1 MEEILG
7 HSGSER
13 RWTTL
18 MWYSRSS
25 KKVLDSPRRMFS
37 DDVLR
42 RCSPRRMFSSQ
53 NVLIAECLSSMTMQM
68 GRKEIET
75 CFVIVD
81 IGSTTP
87 GRRTRVNCRRMTWVQ
102 EFVVVVVEDE
112 KYYLQ
117 KN

>member
-1 MEEILG
+1 
-7 HSGSER
+7 
-13 RWTTL
+13 
-18 MWYSRSS
+18 
-25 KKVLDSPRRMFS
+25 
-37 DDVLR
+37 
-42 RCSPRRMFSSQ
+42 
-53 NVLIAECLSSMTMQM
+53 MTMQM